1 MDKFQ
6 ELMQKA
12 MQMPE
17 EARMKM
23 MGENKKACVCADC
36 PSYTGT
42 GETELLF
49 CATKKSTII
58 TEEKGCTCP
67 SCPVTPKMGLTHD
80 YFCTKGSEAQIRGMM

>member
-6 ELMQKA
+6 DLMQKA
-12 MQMPE
+12 MKMPE

-23 MGENKKACVCADC
+23 MAENKKMCTCAGC

-49 CATKKSTII
+49 CSTGKSAKI
-58 TEEKGCTCP
+58 TEEKGCICAT
-67 SCPVTPKMGLTHD
+67 CPVTPNMGLTNL